1 MTHVRSVLAGAIVAV
16 ATAGGVAVAEVP
28 PVPLIVP
35 PDEQIKQQQLQLAK
49 QMEQMLQPALHG
61 ELEFIRS
68 VCGDLGPEAKREI
81 AAAAANAVREAA
93 EQLAAAQRNR
103 PGRPSMDLG
112 RIFAERLD
120 PVVEQRAP
128 PAAVAVWRRERDAR
142 RERRAEAARLLILVK
157 LDETLELTAAQRE
170 AILAALRDRWDDAW
184 LCELQN
190 PGGFVVNG
198 HRPAPDYAA
207 AAITPLLDERQQRA
221 WGAWVRAAGWR
232 HAGAGQYLGR
242 LFPDGPGLN
251 GPDPWWGE

>member
-1 MTHVRSVLAGAIVAV
+1 MTRLRSLVVRTVVAAVAV
-16 ATAGGVAVAEVP
+16 SAGRVAPAQ
-28 PVPLIVP
+28 
-35 PDEQIKQQQLQLAK
+35 QIEQQQLQLAK
-49 QMEQMLQPALHG
+49 QMEQMLQPALHA

-68 VCGDLGPEAKREI
+68 VCGDLEPEAKREI

-93 EQLAAAQRNR
+93 AEFAARQRT
-103 PGRPSMDLG
+103 GRPSCDLG
-112 RIFAERLD
+112 RIFAERLE

-142 RERRAEAARLLILVK
+142 RERRAEAVRLLILVK

-184 LCELQN
+184 LCELQD

-198 HRPAPDYAA
+198 HRPAPNYAA
-207 AAITPLLDERQQRA
+207 AAITPLLDDRQQRV
-221 WGAWVRAAGWR
+221 WGAWAAGWR
-232 HAGAGQYLGR
+232 QAGAGQHLGR

-251 GPDPWWGE
+251 GPDPWWSE

>member
-1 MTHVRSVLAGAIVAV
+1 MTRVRAVLAGAIVAV
-16 ATAGGVAVAEVP
+16 ATAGGVAVAEPP

-49 QMEQMLQPALHG
+49 QLEQMLQPALHG

-68 VCGDLGPEAKREI
+68 VCGDLEPEAKREI

-93 EQLAAAQRNR
+93 AEFAARQRT
-103 PGRPSMDLG
+103 GRPSCDLG
-112 RIFAERLD
+112 RIFAERLE

-142 RERRAEAARLLILVK
+142 RERRAEAVRLLILVK

-184 LCELQN
+184 LCELQD

-207 AAITPLLDERQQRA
+207 AAITPLLDDRQQRV
-221 WGAWVRAAGWR
+221 WGAWVRGWR
-232 HAGAGQYLGR
+232 QAGVGHLR
-242 LFPDGPGLN
+242 WLFPDGPGLN